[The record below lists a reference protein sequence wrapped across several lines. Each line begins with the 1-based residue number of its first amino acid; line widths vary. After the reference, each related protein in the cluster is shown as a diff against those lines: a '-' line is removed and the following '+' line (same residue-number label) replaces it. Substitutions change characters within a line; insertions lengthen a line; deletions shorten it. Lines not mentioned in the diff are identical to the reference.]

1 MDPLSGVL
9 IMKEKL
15 RECYDRLQGLDIVA
29 TQGNME
35 ILLQTLYDLKA
46 VYRELERM
54 EADGGTAADPERQS
68 DD

>member
-1 MDPLSGVL
+1 M
-9 IMKEKL
+9 MKEKL
-15 RECYDRLQGLDIVA
+15 KECYDRLQELDIAA

-54 EADGGTAADPERQS
+54 EADGRAAADPERQP